1 MNNIVEEKA
10 KGIGN
15 KLLNEATRDIIE
27 SMGSIIRSNLPQRA
41 IIEASRR
48 NNPTIFSNIMK
59 ILQDLSPERF
69 KQHSVCINCYGS
81 TEDLVLSDD
90 VVYNLRI
97 NRYDFFIVRSD
108 WSADCYGN
116 KDYSVSIE
124 FFGPNKWKYKKKMM
138 KRVKESIKNG
148 DGYITIINIDM
159 ANMRVSKRSFERVIL
174 KSDVKRRIVKGIY
187 DWVKAKQWYEE
198 NQLVYKLGILLY
210 GPPGTGK
217 SSICRAIASMFQVNR
232 IINFSF
238 DDIENSLSEISYAE
252 SSGKL
257 PVIVLMEDIDRIFS
271 DDNPI
276 KDPIENNKGRISV
289 TTTITTN
296 DKKKQILLQILDGVY
311 SNANTIYIATTNHI
325 ENLDPAIRRYGRFDI
340 QEKIDYFEKQE
351 AVQFVKNFGLDETFL
366 KLHEDKITYPI
377 QPSYLQ
383 SLVMQYRNESH
394 NK

>member
-69 KQHSVCINCYGS
+69 KQHSVCINCCGS

-108 WSADCYGN
+108 WSTDCYGN

-174 KSDVKRRIVKGIY
+174 KSDVKRRI
-187 DWVKAKQWYEE
+187 
-198 NQLVYKLGILLY
+198 
-210 GPPGTGK
+210 P
-217 SSICRAIASMFQVNR
+217 
-232 IINFSF
+232 
-238 DDIENSLSEISYAE
+238 
-252 SSGKL
+252 
-257 PVIVLMEDIDRIFS
+257 
-271 DDNPI
+271 
-276 KDPIENNKGRISV
+276 
-289 TTTITTN
+289 
-296 DKKKQILLQILDGVY
+296 
-311 SNANTIYIATTNHI
+311 
-325 ENLDPAIRRYGRFDI
+325 
-340 QEKIDYFEKQE
+340 
-351 AVQFVKNFGLDETFL
+351 
-366 KLHEDKITYPI
+366 
-377 QPSYLQ
+377 
-383 SLVMQYRNESH
+383 
-394 NK
+394 